1 MGCEV
6 NWPTQEKVTLKI
18 TTDCIISNRMNLKV
32 WKVTIIDQWLK
43 TIMITVQPE
52 DFNVGINIK
61 LLTDN
66 AKVKTYIPLNTG
78 F

>member
-1 MGCEV
+1 MV
-6 NWPTQEKVTLKI
+6 
-18 TTDCIISNRMNLKV
+18 
-32 WKVTIIDQWLK
+32 
-43 TIMITVQPE
+43 TVQPE

-66 AKVKTYIPLNTG
+66 AKEKTYIPLNTG